1 MKIRLKFEKTNLIRL
16 IVAMIFAAVL
26 YYKVTFPVYVLAGFG
41 ACYFL
46 IKSLEIEINNKW
58 LKLALNVVL
67 LGGSSVLTAYMVQYL
82 LLDAELRAKITDT
95 KMFLNVLCCLVVYVV
110 VQVFTK
116 CGADLRYL
124 SYSTDDFAGI
134 NYFVYLFRGNE
145 FIFSDLRSISTGL
158 SVAGNYEFVL
168 DDRAVYVV
176 LLSVLYVA
184 FVRKIHVKFEKKAVD
199 GSGMYFHCGILLC
212 LYWNRDRRHCD

>member
-82 LLDAELRAKITDT
+82 LLDAELRAKIT
-95 KMFLNVLCCLVVYVV
+95 
-110 VQVFTK
+110 
-116 CGADLRYL
+116 
-124 SYSTDDFAGI
+124 
-134 NYFVYLFRGNE
+134 
-145 FIFSDLRSISTGL
+145 
-158 SVAGNYEFVL
+158 
-168 DDRAVYVV
+168 
-176 LLSVLYVA
+176 
-184 FVRKIHVKFEKKAVD
+184 
-199 GSGMYFHCGILLC
+199 SGM
-212 LYWNRDRRHCD
+212 

>member
-67 LGGSSVLTAYMVQYL
+67 LGGSSVMTVSFAGCGTSGEDYGHEDVFECPVLFGCL
-82 LLDAELRAKITDT
+82 CGRAG
-95 KMFLNVLCCLVVYVV
+95 VYK
-110 VQVFTK
+110 K

-124 SYSTDDFAGI
+124 SYSTDDFCGDQ
-134 NYFVYLFRGNE
+134 LFC
-145 FIFSDLRSISTGL
+145 L
-158 SVAGNYEFVL
+158 SVPW
-168 DDRAVYVV
+168 
-176 LLSVLYVA
+176 
-184 FVRKIHVKFEKKAVD
+184 K
-199 GSGMYFHCGILLC
+199 
-212 LYWNRDRRHCD
+212 

>member
-26 YYKVTFPVYVLAGFG
+26 YYKVTFPIYVLAGFG

-116 CGADLRYL
+116 NAGLTCIISHMALMI
-124 SYSTDDFAGI
+124 FAGI

-168 DDRAVYVV
+168 DDRAVTWYCC
-176 LLSVLYVA
+176 
-184 FVRKIHVKFEKKAVD
+184 R
-199 GSGMYFHCGILLC
+199 YFMWHSCGKSM
-212 LYWNRDRRHCD
+212 